1 MYYLAVCVQRYA
13 AKRPQAEYG
22 GKEKTLLKWSN
33 ILQLQEQ
40 GREKV

>member
-1 MYYLAVCVQRYA
+1 MYYLAVCPEICCEKAPSR
-13 AKRPQAEYG
+13 YG